1 MQDSVHE
8 NRERYIGSDTQEVW
22 KDIDI
27 EGFEGRYA
35 VSNLGR
41 VMSFSTQRR
50 TYDKILKNKITHDG
64 YYETTLV
71 GDNLKC
77 KYIRTHRLVAIYFVP
92 NPEGKPEVNH
102 KDGNK
107 LNNNADNLEWVTTSE
122 NQTHAYKMGLQKV
135 SGGAIL
141 NRKKIRCVELNVEK
155 DSIHDMQRY
164 LHEIGV
170 ASSTRLNR
178 LSTAMNQGNKKYLG
192 YTFEFVGE

>member
-1 MQDSVHE
+1 MQDSVSE
-8 NRERYIGSDTQEVW
+8 NRERYIGSATQEVW

-27 EGFEGRYA
+27 KGFEGRYA

-41 VMSFSTQRR
+41 VKSFRTQRR

-64 YYETTLV
+64 YYETALI
-71 GDNLKC
+71 GDNLKY
-77 KYIRTHRLVAIYFVP
+77 KFIRTHRLVAMYFVP
-92 NPEGKPEVNH
+92 NPEDKPEVNH

-107 LNNNADNLEWVTTSE
+107 LNNHAENLEWVTSSE
-122 NQTHAYKMGLQKV
+122 NQIHAYKMGLQKV

-170 ASSTRLNR
+170 ARSTRLNR
-178 LSTAMNQGNKKYLG
+178 LSTVMNQGNKKYLG

>member
-1 MQDSVHE
+1 MQDSVKE
-8 NRERYIGSDTQEVW
+8 NRERYIGSATLEVW

-27 EGFEGRYA
+27 KGFEGRYA

-41 VMSFSTQRR
+41 VKSFSTQRR

-64 YYETTLV
+64 YYETALV

-107 LNNNADNLEWVTTSE
+107 LNNNADNLEWVTSSE
-122 NQTHAYKMGLQKV
+122 NQIHAYKMGLQKV

-141 NRKKIRCVELNVEK
+141 NRKKVRCVELNVEK
-155 DSIHDMQRY
+155 NSLHDMQRY

-170 ASSTRLNR
+170 ARSTRLNR
-178 LSTAMNQGNKKYLG
+178 LSTVMNQGNKKYLG